1 MLLGG
6 FISDRLVR
14 RLGLYSRILVIGVSL
29 LIAAPFAAGTLYF
42 DPPGAYF
49 FQIPTYIFGEM
60 WVGITL
66 AVVVELV
73 PSEIKTTA
81 VAAYL
86 FIISNIGGNANLLV
100 PPLAQHFESQ
110 NYSKSDSLRYAL
122 YIMYPGPYV
131 YGALVYLCSLLVIRR
146 DKRKAAK
153 ENYKSDE

>member
-1 MLLGG
+1 
-6 FISDRLVR
+6 
-14 RLGLYSRILVIGVSL
+14 
-29 LIAAPFAAGTLYF
+29 
-42 DPPGAYF
+42 
-49 FQIPTYIFGEM
+49 M

-110 NYSKSDSLRYAL
+110 HYSKSDSLRCKYIVIFTYLYWCTFLIFYIFESIHSQIKATLYNSKLSSPFISLKAL
-122 YIMYPGPYV
+122 YKIFNFF
-131 YGALVYLCSLLVIRR
+131 SLLI
-146 DKRKAAK
+146 
-153 ENYKSDE
+153 

>member
-1 MLLGG
+1 MTNRV
-6 FISDRLVR
+6 FIYLCN
-14 RLGLYSRILVIGVSL
+14 L
-29 LIAAPFAAGTLYF
+29 
-42 DPPGAYF
+42 
-49 FQIPTYIFGEM
+49 GEM

-110 NYSKSDSLRYAL
+110 NYSKSDSLRCMYNQDYSFIIL
-122 YIMYPGPYV
+122 YNI
-131 YGALVYLCSLLVIRR
+131 SF
-146 DKRKAAK
+146 KASNK
-153 ENYKSDE
+153 

>member
-1 MLLGG
+1 
-6 FISDRLVR
+6 
-14 RLGLYSRILVIGVSL
+14 
-29 LIAAPFAAGTLYF
+29 
-42 DPPGAYF
+42 
-49 FQIPTYIFGEM
+49 M

-153 ENYKSDE
+153 ENYKADE